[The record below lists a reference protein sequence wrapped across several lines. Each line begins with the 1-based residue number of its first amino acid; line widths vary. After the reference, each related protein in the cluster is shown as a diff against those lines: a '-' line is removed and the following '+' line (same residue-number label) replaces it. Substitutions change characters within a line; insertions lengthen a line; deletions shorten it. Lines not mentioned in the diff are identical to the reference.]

1 MKGLHM
7 LKEFEFVSGKIQAAF
22 NTFFSDKQPREH

>member
-22 NTFFSDKQPREH
+22 NTFSDKQPREH